1 MPFQR
6 TATAPCANAKVT
18 VVFSGLALFR
28 PGADNTCEVGIHRFS
43 TNHQTQVLL
52 MINKPNKPPMVL
64 PLLKGPLTADFSIG
78 LQIGGIP
85 LANDFTAFAPT
96 AEPFERSDEGNDK
109 RDYRW
114 LVNFKEHHPN
124 VNLNIGAQPFVR
136 LKTGVLFTP
145 HLTRSE
151 LAPQLERP
159 NEETGRLDIVEL
171 HRIAASM
178 AVAINP
184 TGDAKV
190 LLSWNDLGEK
200 FERALPRDTD
210 AEEPHT
216 TYTVFVINDPPGL
229 STETHSEMLLY
240 YKVLEDQITS
250 KTLNEEQQF
259 TLKYVTNQQRTD
271 EIPCLEGRL
280 EP

>member
-1 MPFQR
+1 MPFQT

-43 TNHQTQVLL
+43 TTHQTQVLL
-52 MINKPNKPPMVL
+52 MINKPDKPPMVL
-64 PLLKGPLTADFSIG
+64 PLLKGPLTSDFSIG
-78 LQIGGIP
+78 LQIGGAP
-85 LANDFTAFAPT
+85 LANDFTVFAPT
-96 AEPFERSDEGNDK
+96 PEPFLRDNAGNDK

-124 VNLNIGAQPFVR
+124 VNLNNGAQPFVK

-145 HLTRSE
+145 HLTRPE
-151 LAPQLERP
+151 LAPKLVP
-159 NEETGRLDIVEL
+159 NDEEVAEPVEL

-190 LLSWNDLGEK
+190 LLSWNDLGDK
-200 FERALPRDTD
+200 FERTLPRDTD

-229 STETHSEMLLY
+229 STPTHSEMFLY
-240 YKVLEDQITS
+240 YKVLEDQVTS

-259 TLKYVTNQQRTD
+259 TLKFVTSQQRTD

-280 EP
+280 DP